1 MFYIGL
7 IIISDNM
14 HVLLLSTNMFHPFQ
28 LFSSAYYLQVYINGS
43 VKATRPTCAY
53 SILLYRGCCGG
64 LCVCVCVCVCVRVCH
79 KQMVVLLKN
88 MFNNGAC
95 KTPKV

>member
-1 MFYIGL
+1 MR
-7 IIISDNM
+7 
-14 HVLLLSTNMFHPFQ
+14 LLHTSLPW
-28 LFSSAYYLQVYINGS
+28 
-43 VKATRPTCAY
+43 
-53 SILLYRGCCGG
+53 LLRWTV
-64 LCVCVCVCVCVRVCH
+64 CVCVCVCVCVRVCH